1 MLRIYRIGAPLHQL
15 VKNNPVLPVETGSTT
30 NYKAILVIPKQT
42 REIIESFA
50 NPLHRILILTCAA
63 LRSAHQNFS
72 RCAGQTCYGTRTGL
86 R

>member
-1 MLRIYRIGAPLHQL
+1 MLRIYRIGALHQL
-15 VKNNPVLPVETGSTT
+15 VKNNPVLPVETRSTT
-30 NYKAILVIPKQT
+30 NYKAILVTPKQT
-42 REIIESFA
+42 WETIES
-50 NPLHRILILTCAA
+50 LLIRYTAFSSSPALL